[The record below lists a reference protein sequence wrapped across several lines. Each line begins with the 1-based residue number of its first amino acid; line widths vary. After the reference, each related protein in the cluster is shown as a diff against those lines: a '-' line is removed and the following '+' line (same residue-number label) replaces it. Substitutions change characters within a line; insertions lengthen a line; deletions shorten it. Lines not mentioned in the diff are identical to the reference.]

1 MRTTSNLTKSM
12 LKGATLVLIIMASLG
27 SSFAQGSV
35 KAQSFDK
42 NNTLGQMMTWTSTEI
57 MPRPNYDNSLI
68 LMEEKHTNISVSS
81 NLFEDKS
88 LEKTAIKNAKSVYE
102 NLCDYLIWA
111 SGLRI
116 PFKNNYES
124 PDQINSNEQSR
135 TTEEFLIAAAQLQ
148 VSESSPK
155 SENEV
160 TSDCNNETSFEN
172 FLINAAG
179 YYNHEE
185 KNDNLNSS
193 ATSLELFLINASK
206 LTKEIQVF
214 KNELAGPSISPE
226 ELDLE
231 QFLIKAANFQEA
243 IADVK

>member
-1 MRTTSNLTKSM
+1 MRTTSNLTKSI
-12 LKGATLVLIIMASLG
+12 LKGAALVLIIMVSLG

-42 NNTLGQMMTWTSTEI
+42 NNTLGQMMMWTSTET
-57 MPRPNYDNSLI
+57 MPHPNYYNSLI
-68 LMEEKHTNISVSS
+68 LMEERYNNLSVSS
-81 NLFEDKS
+81 DIYEDKS

-102 NLCDYLIWA
+102 NLGDYLIWA

-135 TTEEFLIAAAQLQ
+135 TTEEFLITAAQLQ

-155 SENEV
+155 SENEI
-160 TSDCNNETSFEN
+160 TTDFNNESSFEN

-179 YYNHEE
+179 YNNHEV
-185 KNDNLNSS
+185 KNDNLNST
-193 ATSLELFLINASK
+193 ATSLELFLINASR
-206 LTKEIQVF
+206 LTEETQVN
-214 KNELAGPSISPE
+214 KNESAIPSIRTE
-226 ELDLE
+226 EMDLG
-231 QFLIKAANFQEA
+231 QFLIKAANFHEA
-243 IADVK
+243 VADIK